1 MMRAGRLEERR
12 KRRAEQGRREGVTL
26 LMRLR
31 AIVDSGRG
39 DLGKARES
47 KWDVDGNKEE
57 EKAKKLRH
65 QIIANTETPQDRL
78 LSQSKI
84 LFD

>member
-1 MMRAGRLEERR
+1 MRVGDEFLEGGREL
-12 KRRAEQGRREGVTL
+12 
-26 LMRLR
+26 
-31 AIVDSGRG
+31 
-39 DLGKARES
+39 